1 MRPVMVTVVPA
12 GPEVGV
18 NRLIMGVTEV
28 VIRPITLPL
37 TVNHMAPSGPAVMST
52 GLLMF

>member
-1 MRPVMVTVVPA
+1 LRPVMVTVVPA

-37 TVNHMAPSGPAVMST
+37 AVNQMAPSGPAVMST